1 MNLPDLLMAG
11 RFTAVEKYR
20 QNLNFNWLTLH
31 ISGLKRYEV
40 YDRYGKLVCRMNGND
55 TPCLALGCVG
65 MSVDFEYGEN
75 RENFVAMLDFPELS
89 YQEDK
94 HCFVCDYNNEKL
106 TLRNM
111 VKLTRAQ
118 IIPVV
123 DSFQQ
128 IVRFLR
134 SEDTREHLQARLIFC
149 DLFNLMLKQPDLN
162 DPVADFKQ
170 KIELDATWKYTLEE
184 LSGQMKYNRDYLR
197 REFQRRYQ
205 ISPHEYRTKKRLQD
219 IVNLLSNTSLSIK
232 EIAFHLGMKNAS
244 YLNIF
249 LKQHFNATPKQ
260 IRKQAQEES
269 GKFI

>member
-1 MNLPDLLMAG
+1 
-11 RFTAVEKYR
+11 
-20 QNLNFNWLTLH
+20 
-31 ISGLKRYEV
+31 
-40 YDRYGKLVCRMNGND
+40 
-55 TPCLALGCVG
+55 
-65 MSVDFEYGEN
+65 
-75 RENFVAMLDFPELS
+75 
-89 YQEDK
+89 
-94 HCFVCDYNNEKL
+94 
-106 TLRNM
+106 
-111 VKLTRAQ
+111 
-118 IIPVV
+118 
-123 DSFQQ
+123 
-128 IVRFLR
+128 
-134 SEDTREHLQARLIFC
+134 
-149 DLFNLMLKQPDLN
+149 MLKQPDLN

-232 EIAFHLGMKNAS
+232 EIAFQLGMKNAS

-269 GKFI
+269 GKFIWFFFIVLGKNVEQINPLCGL